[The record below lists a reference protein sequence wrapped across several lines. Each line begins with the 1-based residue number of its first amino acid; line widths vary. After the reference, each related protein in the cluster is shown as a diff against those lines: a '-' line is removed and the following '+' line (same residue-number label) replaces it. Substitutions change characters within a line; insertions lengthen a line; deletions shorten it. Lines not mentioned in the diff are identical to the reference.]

1 MKILLSGV
9 GKKFNTEWIFR
20 DLSYSFEDNCA
31 YAILGRNGS
40 GKSTLLQVI
49 AGNINPSSGKV
60 SYLENGQE
68 IPVENIFRKIAIV
81 APYQELIE
89 EFTLKEM
96 IDFHFSFK
104 SLVPGYSNSSVNE
117 RLGFKDTERKAI
129 RYFSSGMKQ
138 RVKLVLALL
147 SDVPVVLLDEPT
159 MNLDENGSNWFLD
172 LVNEMSKNR
181 IILVCSNVQQ
191 KETSFCKDKILIEE
205 FKPKKRS

>member
-20 DLSYSFEDNCA
+20 DLSYSFEPNCA

-49 AGNINPSSGKV
+49 AGSLNPSSGKV
-60 SYLENGQE
+60 SYFENGKE

-104 SLVPGYSNSSVNE
+104 SLVSGYSNSSVIE
-117 RLGFKDTERKAI
+117 RLGFKDTDRKAI

-147 SDVPVVLLDEPT
+147 SDVPVILLDEPT
-159 MNLDENGSNWFLD
+159 MNLDETGANWFLD
-172 LVNEMSKNR
+172 IINEMSKNR

-191 KETSFCKDKILIEE
+191 KEISFCKDKILIEE
-205 FKPKKRS
+205 FKPKKRT